1 MTNPRLVGK
10 FAKAIEAT
18 FTPDN
23 LVSGS
28 DDPPLLKMMSF
39 EEFSHLQTQEIVR
52 IGSKIVAWI
61 ERLFRVYGL
70 VRTGD
75 DFFDFRNLALQMAI
89 ELYPDFRFK
98 AAPDLLEL
106 LFPLYGLLA
115 NGRDAF
121 DYQLLV
127 TRMADACFS
136 VSKQPYQ
143 SKPGNQLAALW
154 LLADVE
160 ALQLA
165 RKRSRAYSD
174 REAIK
179 KLIGEEPFKTRWGNM
194 DAKTLRN
201 LLSAARKLL
210 DRAGHASGPSRKS
223 LMESA

>member
-1 MTNPRLVGK
+1 MTNRRLAGK

-23 LVSGS
+23 LVPGS
-28 DDPPLLKMMSF
+28 DDPPLLKVMSF

-75 DFFDFRNLALQMAI
+75 DFFDFRNLALQMAM

-115 NGRDAF
+115 NGSDAF

-127 TRMADACFS
+127 TRMADSCFS
-136 VSKQPYQ
+136 IKKQPNQ
-143 SKPGNQLAALW
+143 SKPGNQLVLLW

-160 ALQLA
+160 AVQFA
-165 RKRSRAYSD
+165 GKGPPPYSG

-179 KLIGEEPFKTRWGNM
+179 KMIG
-194 DAKTLRN
+194 
-201 LLSAARKLL
+201 
-210 DRAGHASGPSRKS
+210 
-223 LMESA
+223 

>member
-1 MTNPRLVGK
+1 MTNPRLAGK

-18 FTPDN
+18 FTHDN
-23 LVSGS
+23 LVPGS
-28 DDPPLLKMMSF
+28 DDPALLKVMSF

-75 DFFDFRNLALQMAI
+75 DFFDFRNLALQMAM

-115 NGRDAF
+115 NGTEAF

-127 TRMADACFS
+127 TRITDPFFS
-136 VSKQPYQ
+136 VTNQPYQ
-143 SKPGNQLAALW
+143 TTPPPQLAALW

-160 ALQLA
+160 
-165 RKRSRAYSD
+165 
-174 REAIK
+174 
-179 KLIGEEPFKTRWGNM
+179 
-194 DAKTLRN
+194 
-201 LLSAARKLL
+201 
-210 DRAGHASGPSRKS
+210 
-223 LMESA
+223 